1 MGKYTEQAAKYNQ
14 GMTMVE
20 TTLNN
25 ILEELKNIS
34 ILGEEETLDAL
45 GKNTNESINLIIA
58 SINSLLGTISSN
70 KQKLMN
76 KGIEIDKR
84 IADENARKKQ
94 AESLDAKEQS
104 LTENIVDLSNN
115 LRMFNLNNDSKIR

>member
-1 MGKYTEQAAKYNQ
+1 MGKYTEQAGSYSQ
-14 GMTMVE
+14 GMKFVE
-20 TTLNN
+20 TALTNA
-25 ILEELKNIS
+25 LEELKNVRVS
-34 ILGEEETLDAL
+34 GNDEKLDTLGR
-45 GKNTNESINLIIA
+45 NTNESIDLIIA
-58 SINSLLGTISSN
+58 SIDSLLGTISSN

-104 LTENIVDLSNN
+104 LTEDVVDLSNK